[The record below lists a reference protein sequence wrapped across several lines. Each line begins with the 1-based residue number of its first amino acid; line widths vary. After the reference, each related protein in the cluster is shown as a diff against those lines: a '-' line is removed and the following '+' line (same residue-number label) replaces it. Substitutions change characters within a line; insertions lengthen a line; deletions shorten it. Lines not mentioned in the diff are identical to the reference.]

1 MADRDARGR
10 FVKGNRASSGCG
22 GRPRIA
28 PDEKIRIQ
36 ELGKKGLDAL
46 EAMLDSPVTDDA
58 VKARA
63 AIFCV
68 EKAYGRARQE
78 IEHSR
83 AEDDTPVIVVRRETN
98 GGD

>member
-36 ELGKKGLDAL
+36 ELGKKGLDKL
-46 EAMLDSPVTDDA
+46 EDMLDSSFTDDA
-58 VKARA
+58 VKAKV

-68 EKAYGRARQE
+68 EKAYGKARQE
-78 IEHSR
+78 IEHSG
-83 AEDDTPVIVVRRETN
+83 AEDALPVIVVRREK
-98 GGD
+98 

>member
-36 ELGKKGLDAL
+36 ELGKKGLDKL
-46 EAMLDSPVTDDA
+46 EDMLDSQATDDA
-58 VKARA
+58 VKAKV

-68 EKAYGRARQE
+68 EKAYGKARQE
-78 IEHSR
+78 IEHSG
-83 AEDDTPVIVVRRETN
+83 AEDGMPVIVVRREK
-98 GGD
+98 